1 MDDQTASAIGAFIW
15 GADPDRGRN
24 VGMQQF
30 ADIAERTGNA
40 AGIVSVGCDGYG
52 AEWSEIQRELD
63 PECAIA
69 EWDV

>member
-1 MDDQTASAIGAFIW
+1 
-15 GADPDRGRN
+15 
-24 VGMQQF
+24 VQQF
-30 ADIAERTGNA
+30 AEIAGRTGNA
-40 AGIVSVGCDGYG
+40 AGIISVGCDCHG